1 MKAGMC
7 GSFNVRSHQ
16 NNDNNSNNN
25 LLNFYRANINIKFP
39 FAHYSIVIYLYT
51 YELKIL
57 HTRLK
62 YDNN

>member
-25 LLNFYRANINIKFP
+25 LLNFYRANINIKVFIC
-39 FAHYSIVIYLYT
+39 ALQYRYISI